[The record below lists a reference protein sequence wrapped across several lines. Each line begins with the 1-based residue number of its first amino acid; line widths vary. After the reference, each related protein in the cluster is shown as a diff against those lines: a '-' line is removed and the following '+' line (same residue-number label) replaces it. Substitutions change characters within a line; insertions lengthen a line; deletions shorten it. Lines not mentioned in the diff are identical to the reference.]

1 MEIYLDNSATTRVY
15 ESVKDVVNMV
25 MCEDYGNPSS
35 IHLKGFEAEKYI
47 KNSKEIISKILKVS
61 EKEIYFTSGGTEAN
75 NLAIIGAAMANKRAG
90 MHLIT
95 TEIEHPSV
103 LNSMKYLEEQGFS
116 VTYLKTDK
124 NGLVDIENLQSS
136 IKDDTIL
143 ISVMY
148 VNNEIGSVQPVE
160 EIGSLIKRINP
171 NIIFHIDA
179 VQAFGKYLINPK
191 KINADMLS
199 VSGHKIHGPKG
210 IGFLYIKSKIKIKP
224 LLFGGGQ
231 QDDIRPG
238 TENVPGIAGIAQ
250 ATKDIYANLNEDIE
264 KIRSLK
270 DFFIDEVLTIEGVKV
285 NSHKGKDSAPHI
297 VSVSFKGIKSEVML
311 HALEDE
317 NIFVSSG
324 SACNSNKK
332 ATSKTLKAIGLGSDF
347 IDGTIRF
354 SFSAFTTSQELMKC
368 IEVLKDLTSKLR
380 LYKHH

>member
-15 ESVKDVVNMV
+15 EGVKEIVNKV

-35 IHLKGFEAEKYI
+35 IHNKGFQAEKYI

-61 EKEIYFTSGGTEAN
+61 EKEIYFTSGGTESN

-103 LNSMKYLEEQGFS
+103 INAMKYLEEQGFS

-124 NGLVDIENLQSS
+124 NGLVDILDLQSS

-148 VNNEIGSVQPVE
+148 VNNEIGSVQPIE
-160 EIGSLIKRINP
+160 EIGHSIKKINP

-179 VQAFGKYLINPK
+179 VQAFGKYVINPK
-191 KINADMLS
+191 KINADMVS

-210 IGFLYIKSKIKIKP
+210 VGFIYIKTKTKIKP
-224 LLFGGGQ
+224 IFFGGGQ

-238 TENVPGIAGIAQ
+238 TENVPGIAGLAW
-250 ATKDIYANLNEDIE
+250 AAKEIYKNLNDDIE
-264 KIRSLK
+264 KLNSLK
-270 DFFIDEVLTIEGVKV
+270 DFFIDEVLKIEGVKV
-285 NSHKGKDSAPHI
+285 NSHKGSGSAPHI
-297 VSVSFKGIKSEVML
+297 VSVSFKDIKSEVML

-317 NIFVSSG
+317 NIYVSSG

-332 ATSKTLKAIGLGSDF
+332 ETSKTLKAIGLRNEY

-354 SFSAFTTSQELMKC
+354 SFSAFTTKQELMTC
-368 IEVLKDLTSKLR
+368 IEILKKLSSSLR
-380 LYKHH
+380 LYKHY